1 MALAPQGAGSV
12 TGIVSTM
19 REAVIVGGARTPVG
33 RLLGSL
39 SGFTGADL
47 GGLAIKA
54 ALERAALP
62 PDRVE
67 YVIMGQVLQAGGG
80 QIPAPQAARGARVP
94 LNGPS
99 VAVNKD
105 FLSRPGGVAPA
116 PPPVKARRG
125 HCR

>member
-80 QIPAPQAARGARVP
+80 QIPARPAAAAARTP
-94 LNGPS
+94 LTGSPVS
-99 VAVNKD
+99 LHKD
-105 FLSRPGGVAPA
+105 SLLRL
-116 PPPVKARRG
+116 R
-125 HCR
+125 

>member
-67 YVIMGQVLQAGGG
+67 YVIMGQVLQAG
-80 QIPAPQAARGARVP
+80 ARP
-94 LNGPS
+94 TTP
-99 VAVNKD
+99 
-105 FLSRPGGVAPA
+105 PPA
-116 PPPVKARRG
+116 PPCAHAPPTRAPAGLTK
-125 HCR
+125 HCPPRPPP